1 MGLKIFEK
9 IKFKTTNKILQVI
22 NGMVQLS
29 PSFSSFGEEVMDDE
43 TVYTVVN
50 RILDEYSKLSPRH
63 IRKVDGKQ
71 VKVSDNNINAIL
83 DNPNSLMTKSDF
95 IRRCAYLRLK
105 NYTVFIYP
113 TYDLYYNAKT
123 GQKKKVYTG
132 LYPLQPKK
140 VEFRED
146 DAGNYYVEFTFAN
159 GDKSGYLDVNDIII
173 WRKNY
178 GENEFI
184 GGKDFGYQDNKS
196 ILQTLSLNQKLWES
210 TFKTVEGSLSIKGI
224 LKYGG
229 LINKEDREKAR
240 LNFEE
245 QLKNNTSGIIA
256 LDTGGDYIS
265 IPYNGKLVDSEL
277 LYLLRDS
284 IRNHYGVSEE
294 ILNGSYTNE
303 QKEAFYETAIEEG
316 VISLGQAFSK
326 VMLTSFE
333 RSNGNEI
340 IFYTNRIQMMSADKK
355 ISLANTL
362 LPIGGVTANEIRSWF
377 GEQPIDGGDE
387 PMMSLNWIKKSI
399 AEEYQLDL
407 YKNGNSTNNNS
418 ASNSEDLDNDEA
430 NDDIIKVGENNEQNK
445 NRKRSA
451 KRQRAKRRRV

>member
-1 MGLKIFEK
+1 MGLNIFEK
-9 IKFKTTNKILQVI
+9 IKFKATTKILQMVK
-22 NGMVQLS
+22 GMVHYS
-29 PSFSSFGEEVMDDE
+29 PSFSAFGDEILDDE
-43 TVYTVVN
+43 TVSAIFN

-71 VKVSDNNINAIL
+71 VKVSDNNINNIL
-83 DNPNSLMTKSDF
+83 NNPNSLMTKSDF

-105 NYTVFIYP
+105 NYTAFIYP
-113 TYDLYYNAKT
+113 AYDLYYNPST

-132 LYPLQPKK
+132 LYPLQPSK
-140 VEFRED
+140 VDFKED

-159 GDKSGYLDVNDIII
+159 GDKSGFIDVNDVII

-184 GGKDFGYQDNKS
+184 GGQDLGYLDNQS
-196 ILQTLSLNQKLWES
+196 LLRTLDLNKKLWDS
-210 TFKTVEGSLSIKGI
+210 TFKTVEGSLTINGV
-224 LKYGG
+224 LKYGSI
-229 LINKEDREKAR
+229 INETEREKAR
-240 LNFEE
+240 IRFEE
-245 QLKNNTSGIIA
+245 QLKNNQSGIVA
-256 LDTGGDYIS
+256 MDSGGDYI
-265 IPYNGKLVDSEL
+265 PMPFNGQLIDSEL

-284 IRNHYGVSEE
+284 IRQHYGVSEE

-303 QKEAFYETAIEEG
+303 QKEAFYESALEEG

-333 RSNGNEI
+333 QSNGNEI

-355 ISLANTL
+355 INLANVL

-377 GEQPIDGGDE
+377 GEQPIEGGDE

-399 AEEYQLDL
+399 ADEYQLEL
-407 YKNGNSTNNNS
+407 YKTGNSTNNSND
-418 ASNSEDLDNDEA
+418 SNSKLLNDGLKQNDIMKVGDNDE
-430 NDDIIKVGENNEQNK
+430 QNK
-445 NRKRSA
+445 TRKRSA
-451 KRQRAKRRRV
+451 KRQRTKKRRI

>member
-9 IKFKTTNKILQVI
+9 IKFKTTTKILQMI
-22 NGMVQLS
+22 NGMVQYS
-29 PSFSSFGEEVMDDE
+29 PSFSSFGEEVMEDE

-50 RILDEYSKLSPRH
+50 RILDEYAKLSPKH

-71 VKVSDNNINAIL
+71 VKVSDNNINNVL
-83 DNPNSLMTKSDF
+83 ENPNSLMTKSDF

-105 NYTVFIYP
+105 NFTVFIYP
-113 TYDLYYNAKT
+113 TYDLYYNPST
-123 GQKKKVYTG
+123 GQRKKVYTG
-132 LYPLQPKK
+132 LYPLQPTR

-159 GDKSGYLDVNDIII
+159 GDKSGYLDINDVII

-184 GGKDFGYQDNKS
+184 GGKDFGYLDNKS
-196 ILQTLSLNQKLWES
+196 LLDTLSLNHKLWES
-210 TFKTVEGSLSIKGI
+210 TFKTVEGSLTIKGV

-229 LINKEDREKAR
+229 LINETDREKAR
-240 LNFEE
+240 LNFEN
-245 QLKNNTSGIIA
+245 QLKNNKSGIIA
-256 LDTGGDYIS
+256 MDSGGDYIN
-265 IPYNGKLVDSEL
+265 IPSNGKLIDSEL

-407 YKNGNSTNNNS
+407 YKNKD
-418 ASNSEDLDNDEA
+418 SNSKLDSNNEA
-430 NDDIIKVGENNEQNK
+430 NNDIIKGGDTSDK
-445 NRKRSA
+445 KRKRNK
-451 KRQRAKRRRV
+451 KRQRTKKRGV